1 MEKLQLSLK
10 LLFLVLSLLCHD
22 GKASISSIG
31 GLKMEELLQ
40 EEPSQ
45 NFASPKFGSDT
56 SFSLSSAYLYSQ
68 SGRKEND
75 KIQRLPGQPDGVD
88 FNQYSGYV
96 TVDPNSGRALF
107 YYFVESPRN
116 SSSNPLVLWLNGG
129 PGCSSLGA
137 GALTELGPFRV
148 EKGGKILYRNQYA
161 WNADANI
168 IFLESPAGVG
178 FSYTNT
184 TSDYDFTGDER
195 TAVDTYTFLVNWL
208 ERFPE
213 YKTRDFFI
221 AGESYAGHYVPQLAQ
236 VILHANTNTNHTKIN
251 LKGIAV
257 GNGLIDYESYS
268 RGWLDYYWTHALIS
282 DEMYIGHESNCNFS
296 SPAPPSDICRQY
308 QDQVTNA
315 TKDIYSYDIFAP
327 LCNSTSSSTLISV
340 FDPCSLDYAFDYLNN
355 PAVQI
360 ALHVDAAT
368 FPYPWEL
375 CNLTMNGSWKDRR
388 LPILPIITELM
399 ESGIPVWIYSGDT
412 DGAVPV
418 TSSRYAI
425 NKLGI
430 SVKTPWYPWYL
441 QNEVGGYVVEYENLM
456 FVTIRGSGHFVPSYQ
471 PARALALFSS
481 FCYGSQPLSEFLTEK
496 SFKGAF
502 HADSFNALSLRSES
516 DASAKAFAVHVSPQD
531 GLKEKDKIDRLPGQ
545 PDGVDFNQ
553 FSGYVKVDC
562 GRVLYYYFVES
573 PQDSSSKPL
582 LMWFAGVPGCSS
594 FGVGAW
600 TEIGPFRV
608 NKDGKTLY
616 RNPYAWNSE
625 ANLIFVEAPAG
636 VGFSYSNTSAYYERI
651 GDTLTAYDTYTF
663 LVNRLERFPEY
674 KNRDL
679 FLAGESYAGHY
690 ATQLAQLIL
699 RQNKY
704 SNQTTAI
711 NLKGVA
717 HGNSYIDHESSFYG
731 SLDYAW
737 RHALI
742 SDEIYNGVN
751 SNCNLSLVIQ
761 SDSCSEYLNSNCNVT
776 EGINP
781 YDIYASLCNSTPG
794 AAPYSYVGLCSTD
807 YVSDYMEN
815 PEVQIALHAN
825 ISTVPYPWKI
835 CNGDTD
841 SAIPV
846 TSAKY
851 AVNKLKLSVKTAWYP
866 WYLQNEVGGYVVEYQ
881 NLTFVTVRG
890 AGLFVP
896 DHQPARALAL
906 FTSFIN
912 AQLPPST

>member
-1 MEKLQLSLK
+1 M
-10 LLFLVLSLLCHD
+10 
-22 GKASISSIG
+22 
-31 GLKMEELLQ
+31 
-40 EEPSQ
+40 
-45 NFASPKFGSDT
+45 
-56 SFSLSSAYLYSQ
+56 
-68 SGRKEND
+68 
-75 KIQRLPGQPDGVD
+75 
-88 FNQYSGYV
+88 
-96 TVDPNSGRALF
+96 
-107 YYFVESPRN
+107 
-116 SSSNPLVLWLNGG
+116 
-129 PGCSSLGA
+129 
-137 GALTELGPFRV
+137 
-148 EKGGKILYRNQYA
+148 
-161 WNADANI
+161 ANI
-168 IFLESPAGVG
+168 LLILSILFV
-178 FSYTNT
+178 
-184 TSDYDFTGDER
+184 
-195 TAVDTYTFLVNWL
+195 
-208 ERFPE
+208 
-213 YKTRDFFI
+213 
-221 AGESYAGHYVPQLAQ
+221 
-236 VILHANTNTNHTKIN
+236 VISH
-251 LKGIAV
+251 
-257 GNGLIDYESYS
+257 
-268 RGWLDYYWTHALIS
+268 
-282 DEMYIGHESNCNFS
+282 
-296 SPAPPSDICRQY
+296 Q
-308 QDQVTNA
+308 
-315 TKDIYSYDIFAP
+315 
-327 LCNSTSSSTLISV
+327 
-340 FDPCSLDYAFDYLNN
+340 
-355 PAVQI
+355 
-360 ALHVDAAT
+360 
-368 FPYPWEL
+368 
-375 CNLTMNGSWKDRR
+375 
-388 LPILPIITELM
+388 
-399 ESGIPVWIYSGDT
+399 
-412 DGAVPV
+412 
-418 TSSRYAI
+418 
-425 NKLGI
+425 
-430 SVKTPWYPWYL
+430 
-441 QNEVGGYVVEYENLM
+441 
-456 FVTIRGSGHFVPSYQ
+456 
-471 PARALALFSS
+471 
-481 FCYGSQPLSEFLTEK
+481 CYGSQPLSEFLTEK

-663 LVNRLERFPEY
+663 LVNWLERFPEY
-674 KNRDL
+674 KNRGL
-679 FLAGESYAGHY
+679 FLAGEGYAGHY

-711 NLKGVA
+711 NLKGIA
-717 HGNSYIDHESSFYG
+717 LGNSYIDYESSFYG

-761 SDSCSEYLNSNCNVT
+761 SDSCSEYLNLSNNVT

-794 AAPYSYVGLCSTD
+794 AAPYSYVGPCSTD

-835 CNGDTD
+835 CNDLKNWTDAPRTVLPIITELMEGGIQSFQMMFSGDTD

-851 AVNKLKLSVKTAWYP
+851 AVNKLKLSAKTAWYP